1 VNPYEATGA
10 PLEVETRAVSATS
23 RQGLAAFVLA
33 MLAVGLAAMPIG
45 YFVTRGRGTVEAG
58 GGFVIGLALV
68 LACMSSSA
76 SFALGIA
83 SLFQPAQ
90 RRTLTTIALVV
101 SGLFLFAMLV
111 AVIGA
116 GWRTYS

>member
-1 VNPYEATGA
+1 MNPYEATGA
-10 PLEVETRAVSATS
+10 PLELEPKAVRATS

-33 MLAVGLAAMPIG
+33 MLAVGLAATPIG
-45 YFVTRGRGTVEAG
+45 YFVTRDRGTIEAG

-83 SLFQPAQ
+83 SLFQAAE
-90 RRTLTTIALVV
+90 RRTLATIALVV
-101 SGLFLFAMLV
+101 SGLFLLAMLV

-116 GWRTYS
+116 GSRMYS